1 MPFRAKYSDE
11 QRKALISACLDY
23 GLSARR
29 ATMLA
34 NRGEL
39 PGAPDVP
46 AFGGISPEY
55 AAQLVREERQRRGA
69 EESAASSPETIM
81 RKTLGMLAY
90 RLDEQVRRLER
101 RRNPPTAGEIADL
114 AKAGREVAAL
124 ARTVHGL
131 PQAPTKPKADTNGHG
146 DDPAGDFIGALAR
159 GESGA

>member
-1 MPFRAKYSDE
+1 
-11 QRKALISACLDY
+11 
-23 GLSARR
+23 
-29 ATMLA
+29 MLA